1 VVRRIFE
8 LAARGETKAAI
19 AKALEAEGPVR
30 RNGKPWT
37 RRQVSAVLARQA
49 FYRDGLLAYG
59 DATGENSALRLLTP
73 SKAVIGQKKC
83 GPEPAPESSVFSPG
97 VGSDARLPRE
107 RSR

>member
-37 RRQVSAVLARQA
+37 RRQVSAVLARA
-49 FYRDGLLAYG
+49 PLYHEGIIRYGEIDCRRPDLALL
-59 DATGENSALRLLTP
+59 R
-73 SKAVIGQKKC
+73 
-83 GPEPAPESSVFSPG
+83 SSTDETS
-97 VGSDARLPRE
+97 
-107 RSR
+107 